1 MAHFFIDRPIFAWVI
16 AILIMLFGVLAI
28 NTLPISQ
35 YPNIAPP
42 EVTIT
47 AVYPGA
53 SAKTIQD
60 TVVQVIEQK
69 LKGIDNLNYIYSTS
83 DSSGQGSI
91 TLSFNAGTDPDIAQ
105 VQVQNKLQLA
115 TPLLPEM
122 VQRQGVTVAKST
134 RNFLMVVGFYS
145 EDGSMGEYDIA
156 DYVSSFIQDP
166 ISRVPG
172 VGDMSV
178 FGSQYA
184 MRVWVDVPM
193 LEKYQ
198 VTVADIASAIT
209 SQNAQIPG
217 GQIGGAPAVPGQ
229 PINFTVIAQ
238 NRLQTVDQFNE
249 ILVKVRPD
257 GSKVLLKDVA
267 WMELSGE
274 NILARARYNRMAAS
288 GLGLKLASGA
298 NALDTAA
305 AVKAEVEKLSQFF
318 PKGLKVMYPYDTSPF
333 VRISIQE
340 VVKTLIEAIILV
352 FLVMYIF
359 LQDFRATII
368 PTIAV
373 PVVLLGTFGTLA
385 AFGFSINTLTMFAMV
400 LAIGLLV
407 DDAIVVVENV
417 ERVMRED
424 RLGPR
429 AAARKSMSQITGA
442 LVGIALVLSAVF
454 LPMAFFGGSVGVI
467 YRQFSVTIVSSMIL
481 SVVVAMVLTPALCAQ
496 MLKPHQHVK
505 THEYKPGLAGFVSNV
520 LYLLVGKWLDKFFAW
535 FNRMFESA
543 VNRYFHRV
551 RKILR
556 RPFKYIVMY
565 VLVIGAMGLAFVRLP
580 TAFLPDEDQG
590 VLFAMVQLE
599 PGATFDRSLEVV
611 ATVEDYFLKS
621 ETEAV
626 DSLMCIV
633 GFSFAGN
640 GQNNGMCFIKMK
652 DWAERDRA
660 DLRVPAVAGR
670 SMAQFSSVKNANI
683 YIFMPPAVMEL
694 GTANGF
700 DFELLDRAN
709 LGHDRLMEIR
719 NELLAKA
726 WQSPVL
732 SAVRPNGLNDAP
744 QYQLD
749 FDLAKAAAQG
759 VDLNLLNSTVTSLWG
774 SYYVNDF
781 LDRGRTKK
789 VFVQA
794 DAKYR
799 TKPEDFSSIHIRNN
813 EGKMVP
819 FSSFTTGHWTM
830 GSPRLER
837 YNGVPSIEILGQAAP
852 GRSSGEA
859 MLEMERIFDTLPP
872 GVDYAWTSLSYQ
884 EKLSG
889 SQAPMLY
896 ALSLLVVFLC
906 LAALYE
912 SWAIPFSVMLII
924 PLGVIG
930 ALGGA
935 MGRGL
940 SNDVYFQ
947 VGLLTIIGLS
957 AKNAIL
963 IVEFA
968 KELEEEG
975 MDLIQATLQASKMRL
990 RPILMTSFAFILGVL
1005 PLALSKGAGSGSQN
1019 AIGTGVMCGMITA
1032 TFLGIYLIPL
1042 SFVMISRIF
1051 HVKVHRLDEG
1061 DDENHPRPPDA
1072 PSSGD
1077 KQYERFSA
1085 AGEGI

>member
-1 MAHFFIDRPIFAWVI
+1 
-16 AILIMLFGVLAI
+16 
-28 NTLPISQ
+28 
-35 YPNIAPP
+35 
-42 EVTIT
+42 
-47 AVYPGA
+47 
-53 SAKTIQD
+53 
-60 TVVQVIEQK
+60 
-69 LKGIDNLNYIYSTS
+69 
-83 DSSGQGSI
+83 
-91 TLSFNAGTDPDIAQ
+91 
-105 VQVQNKLQLA
+105 
-115 TPLLPEM
+115 
-122 VQRQGVTVAKST
+122 
-134 RNFLMVVGFYS
+134 
-145 EDGSMGEYDIA
+145 
-156 DYVSSFIQDP
+156 
-166 ISRVPG
+166 
-172 VGDMSV
+172 
-178 FGSQYA
+178 
-184 MRVWVDVPM
+184 M

-198 VTVADIASAIT
+198 VTVADIVRAIS

-217 GQIGGAPAVPGQ
+217 GQIGGAPSRPGQ
-229 PINFTVIAQ
+229 PINFTVIAKS
-238 NRLQTVDQFNE
+238 RLQSVDEFNQ
-249 ILVKVRPD
+249 ILVRVRPD
-257 GSKVLLKDVA
+257 GSRVLLKDVA

-274 NILARARYNRMAAS
+274 SIMARARYNRMSAS
-288 GLGLKLASGA
+288 GIGIKLASGA
-298 NALDTAA
+298 NALATAD
-305 AVKAEVEKLSQFF
+305 AVKAEVQKLSEFF
-318 PKGLKVMYPYDTSPF
+318 PKGLKVTYPYDTAPF

-340 VVKTLIEAIILV
+340 VIKTLIEAIVLV

-359 LQDFRATII
+359 LQDFRATLI

-424 RLGPR
+424 RLGAR

-454 LPMAFFGGSVGVI
+454 IPMAFFGGSVGVI
-467 YRQFSVTIVSSMIL
+467 YRQFSVTIVSAMIL
-481 SVVVAMVLTPALCAQ
+481 SVVVALVLTPALCSQ
-496 MLKPHQHVK
+496 MLEVHESDHKRNHDTFIQLILWIVVTYLWFSGGEEKARRLIGLNSQYSQWFLLGGPVVFGILFRWCLGFLIKPLSRLC
-505 THEYKPGLAGFVSNV
+505 GGF
-520 LYLLVGKWLDKFFAW
+520 LGW
-535 FNRMFESA
+535 FNRMFDNSVES
-543 VNRYFHRV
+543 YFHRV
-551 RKILR
+551 RRILR
-556 RPFKYIVMY
+556 RPVKYIVMY
-565 VLVIGAMGLAFVRLP
+565 VLVVGAMIFFLMRLP
-580 TAFLPDEDQG
+580 TAFLPQEDQG
-590 VLFAMVQLE
+590 VMFTQVQLE
-599 PGATFDRSLEVV
+599 PGATFERSLEVV
-611 ATVEDYFLKS
+611 AQVEDYFLTK

-652 DWAERDRA
+652 DWEERDR
-660 DLRVPAVAGR
+660 DELRIPAVQGR
-670 SMAQFSSVKNANI
+670 AMRFFSTIRNANL
-683 YIFMPPAVMEL
+683 FAFAPPAVMEL
-694 GTANGF
+694 GTATGF
-700 DFELLDRAN
+700 DFELLNRAN
-709 LGHDRLMEIR
+709 LSHREFTAVR
-719 NELLAKA
+719 NQLLGQARS
-726 WQSPVL
+726 SPVL
-732 SAVRPNGLNDAP
+732 NPFTVRPNGLEDTP
-744 QYQLD
+744 QYELT
-749 FDLAKAAAQG
+749 FDQAKAWAQG
-759 VDLNLLNSTVTSLWG
+759 VDIAELNSTIASLWG

-789 VFVQA
+789 VFIQA

-799 TKPEDFSSIHIRNN
+799 SEQEDIERIHIRNN
-813 EGKMVP
+813 QGQMVP
-819 FSSFTTGHWTM
+819 LASFTTGHWTL

-837 YNGVPSIEILGQAAP
+837 YNGVPSFEILGEAAP

-859 MLEMERIFDTLPP
+859 MAEMERIFRTLPP

-889 SQAPMLY
+889 SQAPLLY
-896 ALSLLVVFLC
+896 ALSILVVFLC

-912 SWAIPFSVMLII
+912 SWAIPFSVMLTI

-940 SNDVYFQ
+940 ANDVYFQ

-975 MDLIQATLQASKMRL
+975 MDLIQATLQAAKMRL

-1005 PLALSKGAGSGSQN
+1005 PLVLSTGAGSGSQN
-1019 AIGTGVMCGMITA
+1019 AIGTGVMCGMLSA

-1042 SFVMISRIF
+1042 SFVLVSRIF
-1051 HVKVHRLDEG
+1051 HVKVHKLDDH
-1061 DDENHPRPPDA
+1061 DDEDGGPTPPPTDQS
-1072 PSSGD
+1072 SSGD

>member
-16 AILIMLFGVLAI
+16 AILIMLCGVLAI
-28 NTLPISQ
+28 ETLPVSQ
-35 YPNIAPP
+35 YPNVAPP
-42 EVTIT
+42 EVSIT

-53 SAKTIQD
+53 SAKTIED

-69 LKGIDNLNYIYSTS
+69 LKGIDNLTYMYSTS
-83 DSSGQGSI
+83 DSSGRGEI
-91 TLSFNAGTDPDIAQ
+91 TLSFAAGTDPDIAQ

-122 VQRQGVTVAKST
+122 VQRQGVTVMKST
-134 RNFLMVVGFYS
+134 RNFLLVLGFYS
-145 EDGSMGEYDIA
+145 EDGSMTEYDIA
-156 DYVSSFIQDP
+156 DYISSYIQDP

-172 VGDMSV
+172 VGDMNI

-184 MRVWVDVPM
+184 MRVWVNVPM

-198 VTVADIASAIT
+198 VGVSDIASAIT

-217 GQIGGAPAVPGQ
+217 GQIGGAPALPGQ
-229 PINFTVIAQ
+229 SINFTVIAQ
-238 NRLQTVDQFNE
+238 SRLQTVEQFEN

-267 WMELSGE
+267 RMELSGE
-274 NILARARYNRMAAS
+274 NIQARVRYNRMASS
-288 GLGLKLASGA
+288 GIGIKLASGA
-298 NALDTAA
+298 NALTTADG
-305 AVKAEVEKLSQFF
+305 VKAEVEKLSEFF

-333 VRISIQE
+333 VRISIHE
-340 VVKTLIEAIILV
+340 VIKTLCEAIFLV
-352 FLVMYIF
+352 FLVMYLF
-359 LQDFRATII
+359 LQDIRATLI

-454 LPMAFFGGSVGVI
+454 FPMAFFGGSTGVI
-467 YRQFSVTIVSSMIL
+467 YRQFSITIISSMIL
-481 SVVVAMVLTPALCAQ
+481 SVVVAMVLTPALCAS
-496 MLKPHQHVK
+496 MLKPH
-505 THEYKPGLAGFVSNV
+505 KPGAEHNQQGFF
-520 LYLLVGKWLDKFFAW
+520 GW
-535 FNRMFESA
+535 FNRTFEKS
-543 VNRYFHRV
+543 VNTYFHQV

-556 RPFKYIVMY
+556 GPARYIITYGVV
-565 VLVIGAMGLAFVRLP
+565 VLAMVYFFLRLP

-590 VLFAMVQLE
+590 MMFAQIQLE
-599 PGATFDRSLEVV
+599 PGATFERSLEVV
-611 ATVEDYFLKS
+611 TGIEDYFLQK

-640 GQNNGMCFIKMK
+640 GQNNGMCFIQMK
-652 DWAERDRA
+652 DWKDRDRK
-660 DLRVPAVAGR
+660 DLRVPAVSQRA
-670 SMAQFSSVKNANI
+670 MAEFSKYQNANV
-683 YIFMPPAVMEL
+683 YAFAPPAVMEL
-694 GTANGF
+694 GTASGF

-709 LGHDRLMEIR
+709 LGHERLMEIR
-719 NELLAKA
+719 NELLMKA
-726 WQSPVL
+726 RQNPSL
-732 SAVRPNGLNDAP
+732 AAVRPNGLNDTP

-749 FDLAKAAAQG
+749 FDLTKAAAQG
-759 VDLNLLNSTVTSLWG
+759 IDLNDLNNTITSLWG

-789 VFVQA
+789 VFLQA
-794 DAKYR
+794 DAEFR
-799 TKPEDFSSIHIRNN
+799 SREEDFNEIHMRNN

-819 FSSFTTGHWTM
+819 LASFTRGSWTM

-837 YNGVPSIEILGQAAP
+837 YNGVPSIEILGEAAP
-852 GRSSGEA
+852 GQSSGQA
-859 MLEMERIFDTLPP
+859 MDIMEEIFHTLPP
-872 GVDYAWTSLSYQ
+872 GVDFAWTSLSYQ
-884 EKLSG
+884 ERLSG
-889 SQAPMLY
+889 QQAPMLY
-896 ALSLLVVFLC
+896 AISLLVVFLC

-912 SWAIPFSVMLII
+912 SWAIPLSVMLIV

-930 ALGGA
+930 ALAGA
-935 MGRGL
+935 MARGL
-940 SNDVYFQ
+940 PNDVYFQ

-975 MDLIQATLQASKMRL
+975 MDLIQATLQACKMRL

-1005 PLALSKGAGSGSQN
+1005 PLAISTGAGSGSQN
-1019 AIGTGVMCGMITA
+1019 AIGTGVMCGMISA
-1032 TFLGIYLIPL
+1032 TFLGIYFIPL
-1042 SFVMISRIF
+1042 SFVLVSRVF
-1051 HVKVHRLDEG
+1051 KVKVRHIGE
-1061 DDENHPRPPDA
+1061 DDDD
-1072 PSSGD
+1072 SGPGGSGGNKND
-1077 KQYERFSA
+1077 VQADGMTGKDYERFSA